1 MATATTPSRSRA
13 RLLIVDDHEE
23 NLLALEAV
31 LADPRYELVRA
42 NSGRAALRAALRY
55 DFAVILLD
63 VAMPDMD
70 GYETATMLRE
80 RERSRETPI
89 IFLTANYRSDTHVF
103 RGYAVGGV
111 DYLFKPFSPEVLKS
125 KVAVFVE
132 LFESREA
139 LKRQTQA
146 LQRAHDELELRV
158 QERTAELAK
167 ATSAE
172 RRLRAQAEQV
182 SRLKDE
188 FLATLSHELRTPL
201 NAILGWTHLLGLP
214 TEDPSMTERAVSV
227 IKNNAVA
234 QSQII
239 EDILDVSRI
248 IGGKLRLRLSSTSLA
263 EIVTSALDAIVPAA
277 AAKEIELVR
286 DVDVPDH
293 IVIDRDR
300 IQQVCWNL
308 LSNAVKFTPKGGR
321 ITVTLTRE
329 GGDAK
334 LVVADT
340 GVGIPP
346 DFLPHIFDRF
356 SQADSSTTRRHG
368 GLGLGMAI
376 VRHFVELHGGTV
388 QAQSAGPDQGSTF
401 TVVLPWRSVKPGE
414 AFDETAS
421 EVPVVPP
428 VALPQS
434 LPNLG
439 GRHVLV
445 VDDDPDLREYLRRQL
460 EQAGATVSTAPDV
473 DVGLRLLRD
482 QDVTVLVSDIEMP
495 GTGGL
500 DLIKSVR
507 QQKANAHLP
516 AIAVSAHVRPDDA
529 KAAIEAGFDLHL
541 AKPVDMA
548 QLVTAIDALSAI
560 RGQAEFE
567 TLPGVSDFRF
577 AAPDKRGH

>member
-1 MATATTPSRSRA
+1 MAMPSTASSPRA

-31 LADPRYELVRA
+31 LTDPRYELVRA
-42 NSGRAALRAALRY
+42 NSGRSALRAALRF

-70 GYETATMLRE
+70 GYETATLLRE

-89 IFLTANYRSDTHVF
+89 IFLTANYRSETHVF
-103 RGYAVGGV
+103 RGYQVGAV

-139 LKRQTQA
+139 LKRHTAA

-167 ATSAE
+167 ATAAE

-201 NAILGWTHLLGLP
+201 NAILGWTHLLALP
-214 TEDPSMTERAVSV
+214 TEDPAMTERAVSV

-248 IGGKLRLRLSSTSLA
+248 IGGKLKLRLGPASLDEVVNA
-263 EIVTSALDAIVPAA
+263 SIDAVLPAA
-277 AAKEIELVR
+277 AAKEIEIVR
-286 DVDVPDH
+286 EMHAPDQ
-293 IVIDRDR
+293 IVVDRDR

-329 GGDAK
+329 GSDAR
-334 LVVADT
+334 LVVTDT
-340 GVGIPP
+340 GVGIPA
-346 DFLPHIFDRF
+346 DFLPQIFDRF

-388 QAQSAGPDQGSTF
+388 HAYSAGPDKGATF
-401 TVVLPWRSVKPGE
+401 TVTLPWRAVRPGE
-414 AFDETAS
+414 KFEEKPPPA
-421 EVPVVPP
+421 VVPDTTSR
-428 VALPQS
+428 QS
-434 LPNLG
+434 LPSLRG
-439 GRHVLV
+439 HHVLV
-445 VDDDPDLREYLRRQL
+445 VDDDPELREYLRRQL
-460 EQAGATVSTAPDV
+460 EKAGAKVTLADTAEN
-473 DVGLRLLRD
+473 GLHLLR
-482 QDVTVLVSDIEMP
+482 QRDVTVVVSDLEMP
-495 GTGGL
+495 VTDGHEL
-500 DLIKSVR
+500 VR
-507 QQKANAHLP
+507 TMRKRMPNANLP
-516 AIAVSAHVRPDDA
+516 AIAVSAHVRPEDA

-548 QLVTAIDALSAI
+548 QLVTAIDALSAL
-560 RGQAEFE
+560 RNQAE
-567 TLPGVSDFRF
+567 LGQ
-577 AAPDKRGH
+577 

>member
-1 MATATTPSRSRA
+1 MALPASANVPRA

-31 LADPRYELVRA
+31 LTDPRYELVRA
-42 NSGRAALRAALRY
+42 NSGRSALRAALQF

-70 GYETATMLRE
+70 GYETATLLRE

-89 IFLTANYRSDTHVF
+89 IFLTANYRSETHVF
-103 RGYAVGGV
+103 RGYQVGAV

-132 LFESREA
+132 LFEGREA
-139 LKRQTQA
+139 LKRHTAA
-146 LQRAHDELELRV
+146 LQRAHDELEQRV
-158 QERTAELAK
+158 QERTKELAK
-167 ATSAE
+167 ATAAE

-201 NAILGWTHLLGLP
+201 NAILGWTHLLALP
-214 TEDPSMTERAVSV
+214 TEDPAMTERAVAV
-227 IKNNAVA
+227 IKNNAIA

-248 IGGKLRLRLSSTSLA
+248 IGGKLKLRLGPT
-263 EIVTSALDAIVPAA
+263 ALDEVVNASVDAVLPAA
-277 AAKEIELVR
+277 AAKEIEIER
-286 DVDVPDH
+286 QIDAPDQ

-321 ITVTLTRE
+321 INVTLSRD
-329 GGDAK
+329 GGDAR
-334 LVVADT
+334 LVVSDT
-340 GVGIPP
+340 GVGISAE
-346 DFLPHIFDRF
+346 FLPHIFDRF
-356 SQADSSTTRRHG
+356 SQADSSATRRHG

-388 QAQSAGPDQGSTF
+388 HAYSAGQDQGATF
-401 TVVLPWRSVKPGE
+401 TVTLPWRAVRPGE
-414 AFDETAS
+414 TFEEKPPA
-421 EVPVVPP
+421 PVLPDATSRQ
-428 VALPQS
+428 ALPS
-434 LPNLG
+434 LNG
-439 GRHVLV
+439 HHILV
-445 VDDDPDLREYLRRQL
+445 VDDDPELREYLRRQL
-460 EQAGATVSTAPDV
+460 EQAGARVTLAETADQ
-473 DVGLRLLRD
+473 GLRELRHR
-482 QDVTVLVSDIEMP
+482 DVTVVVSDIEMP
-495 GTGGL
+495 QTDGL
-500 DLIKSVR
+500 ELIKTVR
-507 QQKANAHLP
+507 NRMPNAHLP

-529 KAAIEAGFDLHL
+529 KAAIEAGFDMHL

-560 RGQAEFE
+560 RNQAE
-567 TLPGVSDFRF
+567 LGQ
-577 AAPDKRGH
+577 